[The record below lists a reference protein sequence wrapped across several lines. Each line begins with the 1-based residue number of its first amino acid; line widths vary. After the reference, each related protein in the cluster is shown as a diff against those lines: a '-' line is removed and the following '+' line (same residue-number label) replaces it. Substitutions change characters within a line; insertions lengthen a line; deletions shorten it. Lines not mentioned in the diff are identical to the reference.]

1 MTGNDILITIVV
13 SCLSILVVLSLVVAL
28 LVISSNRQNRHRA
41 ELASAELQRERDV
54 MKAEREAVQ
63 HTLHEVGMELHDNVA
78 QLLSTTQFGLSTAL
92 NEDPRNGFVNSAYAS
107 VLQALGEVRRLS
119 HTLSTDMWRNRTL
132 DEAIGIE
139 ALRLQRLGNM
149 PVHVD
154 VIGTLPVLS
163 IEVNTALYRVFQEV
177 VNNAIKHSGAD
188 RLEVTLSAMPLFNL
202 TIADNGKGFDPLTN
216 RSGNGM
222 ANITRRCDNIAFRAV
237 CTSNPGQGCKW
248 RFQELPASA

>member
-1 MTGNDILITIVV
+1 MANDVFITVLV
-13 SCLSILVVLSLVVAL
+13 SCLSIFLVLSLVVAL
-28 LVISSNRQNRHRA
+28 LVISSNRQTRHRA

-78 QLLSTTQFGLSTAL
+78 QLLSTVQFGLTTAL
-92 NEDPRNGFVNSAYAS
+92 NEDPRNGFVNSAYES

-132 DEAIGIE
+132 GEAIGIE
-139 ALRLQRLGNM
+139 ARRLQRLGTM
-149 PVHVD
+149 QVHVD
-154 VIGTLPVLS
+154 VIGELPALS
-163 IEVNTALYRVFQEV
+163 IEMNTALYRVFQEV

-237 CTSNPGQGCKW
+237 CTSSPGQGCTW